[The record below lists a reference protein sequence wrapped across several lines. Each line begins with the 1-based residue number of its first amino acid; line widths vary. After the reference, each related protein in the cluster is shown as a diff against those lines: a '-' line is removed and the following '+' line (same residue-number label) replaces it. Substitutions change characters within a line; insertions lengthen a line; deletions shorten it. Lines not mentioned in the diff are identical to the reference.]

1 MGATFWLRRK
11 AASGIRAAA
20 EHILFTLD
28 IRPARSAELGSK
40 MCIARSVAAGAG
52 IAILPRRAVRDP
64 LRLGEL
70 AEWAGPA
77 ASGTAWL
84 RPLWLLQLQLQ
95 DRPQSPPAR
104 AFSKLVDNSPTSA
117 QAGKPS
123 KVAP

>member
-1 MGATFWLRRK
+1 MGATFWLQRK
-11 AASGIRAAA
+11 AGSGIRAAA

-70 AEWAGPA
+70 AERAGPA
-77 ASGTAWL
+77 ANGTVWL
-84 RPLWLLQLQLQ
+84 RPLWLLQLQ